1 MGSAWVT
8 TMKLPNFFSRSIS
21 GALIAIC
28 GLLACIQTGETAA
41 QQGAVT
47 PDSALTRTPGLADYA
62 LLQRAQSLT
71 ENERLDEAERT
82 FRQLARQYPTSL
94 LSREASLQSA
104 RLSFQ
109 RGAYR
114 QTLEDLDQLTEKSD
128 GAALK
133 LAADALLKMNRRE
146 DSLQR
151 LRQIFFEAPQ
161 SAEAEGAA
169 ALFSELTDGRITG
182 NAAQWRLRADK
193 LYQSGLWIVAAQA
206 YQELT
211 RQFPDKQND
220 EIRLRSG
227 ISFYKGNSFQ
237 ESIEALLAVRSK
249 TPPIAADA
257 LYYLAMSQLSLENEP
272 AAIESL
278 TTLRRI
284 ASGSSREAEI
294 LYNLGRFHIK
304 RERPSQAVPWYT
316 QLVERFPT
324 AEMAD
329 EAHFWLAWQAHQAQ
343 DYARAAQLLT
353 DHLARYAETT
363 ENRGRA
369 GFWAAIDHERSGNRA
384 RALTLFRGMLMR
396 YGAGWYGINAERRIA
411 KLASQGIEGASIN
424 SDPLLR
430 RAISGLQNIRH
441 PKETIRETDRERV
454 SKAEQLIRLNM
465 LQAAMNELEVARANS
480 PDSPIINLRI
490 AQILRKNG
498 DPVGAI
504 NALKR
509 SYPDYGQSLPDE
521 MTREAWEIFYPLNWW
536 TEIRE
541 EARRHKLDP
550 YLIAGIIRQETVF
563 NPKARSRANALGLM
577 QLLPST
583 GQAVAKKNSLGGG
596 RISQAD
602 FFNPVINIQLGTAY
616 IRELFDRFGRF
627 EYVAAAY
634 NGGPTRVSRWLNQM
648 PEKEIED
655 WVEGIPISE
664 TRLYVQGV
672 YRNSRQYQRLYD
684 EKGNFRD
691 VVPR

>member
-1 MGSAWVT
+1 MI
-8 TMKLPNFFSRSIS
+8 MKLPNHFSRSIS
-21 GALIAIC
+21 GALIAIY
-28 GLLACIQTGETAA
+28 GLLICIPTSETVA
-41 QQGAVT
+41 QQGAGT
-47 PDSALTRTPGLADYA
+47 PDSVLTRTPGLADYA
-62 LLQRAQSLT
+62 LLQRAKSLT

-82 FRQLARQYPTSL
+82 FRQVARQYPTSL

-104 RLSFQ
+104 RLAFQ
-109 RGAYR
+109 RDAYR
-114 QTLEDLDQLTEKSD
+114 QTLEDLDQLIEKSD

-169 ALFSELTDGRITG
+169 ALFSELTGGRITG
-182 NAAQWRLRADK
+182 NAAQWRQRADK

-237 ESIEALLAVRSK
+237 EATEALLAVRSK
-249 TPPIAADA
+249 SQPIAGET
-257 LYYLAMSQLSLENEP
+257 LYYLAMSQLSLENEQ

-304 RERPSQAVPWYT
+304 RERPAQAETWYT
-316 QLVERFPT
+316 QLVERFPA

-384 RALTLFRGMLMR
+384 RALTLYRGMLMR

-430 RAISGLQNIRH
+430 RAITGLQNIRH
-441 PKETIRETDRERV
+441 PKETLRETDRERV

-536 TEIRE
+536 TEIKE

-583 GQAVAKKNSLGGG
+583 GQAVARKNSLGGG

-602 FFNPVINIQLGTAY
+602 LFNPVINIQLGTAY

-634 NGGPTRVSRWLNQM
+634 NGGPTRVSRWLNQT

>member
-1 MGSAWVT
+1 
-8 TMKLPNFFSRSIS
+8 MKLPHFFSRSIS
-21 GALIAIC
+21 GALITIC
-28 GLLACIQTGETAA
+28 GFLVFIPAGETTA
-41 QQGAVT
+41 QQGAGT
-47 PDSALTRTPGLADYA
+47 PDSVLTRTPGLADYA

-82 FRQLARQYPTSL
+82 FRQVARQYPTSL

-104 RLSFQ
+104 RLAFQ
-109 RGAYR
+109 RSAYR
-114 QTLEDLDQLTEKSD
+114 QTLEDLDQLIEKSD
-128 GAALK
+128 GAALR

-169 ALFSELTDGRITG
+169 ALFSELTGGRITG

-193 LYQSGLWIVAAQA
+193 LYQSGIWIVAAQA

-211 RQFPDKQND
+211 RQYPEKLND

-237 ESIEALLAVRSK
+237 EATEALLAVRSK
-249 TPPIAADA
+249 SQPIAGET
-257 LYYLAMSQLSLENEP
+257 LYYLAMSQLSLENEQ

-284 ASGSSREAEI
+284 ASGSSLEAEI

-304 RERPSQAVPWYT
+304 RERPAQAETWYT

-369 GFWAAIDHERSGNRA
+369 GFWAAMDHERSGNRA
-384 RALTLFRGMLMR
+384 RALTLYRGMLMR

-411 KLASQGIEGASIN
+411 KLANQGIEGASIN

-430 RAISGLQNIRH
+430 RAITGLQNIRH
-441 PKETIRETDRERV
+441 PKETLRETDRERI

-602 FFNPVINIQLGTAY
+602 LFNPVINIQLGTAY

>member
-1 MGSAWVT
+1 
-8 TMKLPNFFSRSIS
+8 MKLPHFFSRSIS
-21 GALIAIC
+21 GALITIC
-28 GLLACIQTGETAA
+28 GLLACIQTGETSA
-41 QQGAVT
+41 QQGTGT
-47 PDSALTRTPGLADYA
+47 PYSALTRTPGLADYA
-62 LLQRAQSLT
+62 LLQHAQSLT
-71 ENERLDEAERT
+71 ENARMDEAERT
-82 FRQLARQYPTSL
+82 LRQLARQYPTSL

-104 RLSFQ
+104 GLAFQ

-114 QTLEDLDQLTEKSD
+114 QTLEDLDQLTVKSD

-169 ALFSELTDGRITG
+169 ALFSDLTGERITG
-182 NAAQWRLRADK
+182 NFAQWRLRADK

-206 YQELT
+206 YEELT

-227 ISFYKGNSFQ
+227 ISFYKGNSFRQ
-237 ESIEALLAVRSK
+237 SIEALLEVRSK
-249 TPPIAADA
+249 TPPIAAEA
-257 LYYLAMSQLSLENEP
+257 LYYLAMSHLSLENEP

-304 RERPSQAVPWYT
+304 RERPAQAESWYT
-316 QLVERFPT
+316 QLVEHFPT

-384 RALTLFRGMLMR
+384 RALTLFRAMLMR

-430 RAISGLQNIRH
+430 RAITGLQNIRH

-454 SKAEQLIRLNM
+454 SKAEQLIRLNL

-480 PDSPIINLRI
+480 HDSPIINLRI

-583 GQAVAKKNSLGGG
+583 GQSVARKNSLGGG

-602 FFNPVINIQLGTAY
+602 LFNPVINIQLGTAY

-684 EKGNFRD
+684 EKGNFRE

>member
-1 MGSAWVT
+1 
-8 TMKLPNFFSRSIS
+8 
-21 GALIAIC
+21 
-28 GLLACIQTGETAA
+28 
-41 QQGAVT
+41 
-47 PDSALTRTPGLADYA
+47 
-62 LLQRAQSLT
+62 
-71 ENERLDEAERT
+71 
-82 FRQLARQYPTSL
+82 
-94 LSREASLQSA
+94 
-104 RLSFQ
+104 
-109 RGAYR
+109 
-114 QTLEDLDQLTEKSD
+114 
-128 GAALK
+128 
-133 LAADALLKMNRRE
+133 
-146 DSLQR
+146 
-151 LRQIFFEAPQ
+151 
-161 SAEAEGAA
+161 
-169 ALFSELTDGRITG
+169 
-182 NAAQWRLRADK
+182 
-193 LYQSGLWIVAAQA
+193 
-206 YQELT
+206 
-211 RQFPDKQND
+211 
-220 EIRLRSG
+220 
-227 ISFYKGNSFQ
+227 
-237 ESIEALLAVRSK
+237 
-249 TPPIAADA
+249 
-257 LYYLAMSQLSLENEP
+257 
-272 AAIESL
+272 
-278 TTLRRI
+278 
-284 ASGSSREAEI
+284 
-294 LYNLGRFHIK
+294 
-304 RERPSQAVPWYT
+304 
-316 QLVERFPT
+316 
-324 AEMAD
+324 
-329 EAHFWLAWQAHQAQ
+329 
-343 DYARAAQLLT
+343 
-353 DHLARYAETT
+353 
-363 ENRGRA
+363 
-369 GFWAAIDHERSGNRA
+369 
-384 RALTLFRGMLMR
+384 MLMR

-411 KLASQGIEGASIN
+411 KLAGQGIEGASIN

-430 RAISGLQNIRH
+430 RAITGLQNIRH

-454 SKAEQLIRLNM
+454 SKAEQLIRLNL

-583 GQAVAKKNSLGGG
+583 GQAVARKNSLGGG

-684 EKGNFRD
+684 EKGNFRE